1 MHHVSSPPVRQVLWG
16 RELMEPGK
24 MPTADYARV
33 MEDDTALLDWLENL
47 DRCVVVKM
55 MMMIDRDDG
64 YAAAAAADDDMMEG
78 SGLSS

>member
-1 MHHVSSPPVRQVLWG
+1 MLWG

-55 MMMIDRDDG
+55 MMMMMIDQGQWEKTR
-64 YAAAAAADDDMMEG
+64 ACA
-78 SGLSS
+78 

>member
-1 MHHVSSPPVRQVLWG
+1 
-16 RELMEPGK
+16 MEPGK

-47 DRCVVVKM
+47 DRCVVLMM
-55 MMMIDRDDG
+55 MMMIDGDDD
-64 YAAAAAADDDMMEG
+64 YNDDMMEG

>member
-1 MHHVSSPPVRQVLWG
+1 
-16 RELMEPGK
+16 MEPGK

>member
-1 MHHVSSPPVRQVLWG
+1 MWG

-33 MEDDTALLDWLENL
+33 MEDDTALLEWLENL
-47 DRCVVVKM
+47 DRCVVMMKVMRMMIMKM
-55 MMMIDRDDG
+55 MMVT
-64 YAAAAAADDDMMEG
+64 G

>member
-1 MHHVSSPPVRQVLWG
+1 MWG

-55 MMMIDRDDG
+55 MMMMMIIDGDDD
-64 YAAAAAADDDMMEG
+64 YNDMMEG

>member
-1 MHHVSSPPVRQVLWG
+1 MWG

-47 DRCVVVKM
+47 DRCSGMV
-55 MMMIDRDDG
+55 MMMIV
-64 YAAAAAADDDMMEG
+64 MMMIKG

>member
-1 MHHVSSPPVRQVLWG
+1 
-16 RELMEPGK
+16 MEPGK

-55 MMMIDRDDG
+55 MMMMIDGDDD
-64 YAAAAAADDDMMEG
+64 YKDDMMEG

>member
-1 MHHVSSPPVRQVLWG
+1 MWG

-33 MEDDTALLDWLENL
+33 MEDDTALLEWLENL
-47 DRCVVVKM
+47 DRCVVMMKVMLMMVM
-55 MMMIDRDDG
+55 MMTVT
-64 YAAAAAADDDMMEG
+64 G

>member
-1 MHHVSSPPVRQVLWG
+1 MWG

-47 DRCVVVKM
+47 DRCVVVV
-55 MMMIDRDDG
+55 MMMIV
-64 YAAAAAADDDMMEG
+64 MMMIKG

>member
-1 MHHVSSPPVRQVLWG
+1 
-16 RELMEPGK
+16 MEPGK

-55 MMMIDRDDG
+55 MNVMMMMIDYNDG
-64 YAAAAAADDDMMEG
+64 RFGFVLLKNVPVEEG
-78 SGLSS
+78 PVPALQVRTCPAMPCQSW

>member
-1 MHHVSSPPVRQVLWG
+1 
-16 RELMEPGK
+16 MEPGK

-47 DRCVVVKM
+47 DRCSGMV
-55 MMMIDRDDG
+55 MMMIV
-64 YAAAAAADDDMMEG
+64 MMMIKG

>member
-1 MHHVSSPPVRQVLWG
+1 
-16 RELMEPGK
+16 

-47 DRCVVVKM
+47 DRCVVVV
-55 MMMIDRDDG
+55 MMMIVIDSGDD
-64 YAAAAAADDDMMEG
+64 YNDDMMEG

>member
-1 MHHVSSPPVRQVLWG
+1 
-16 RELMEPGK
+16 

-47 DRCVVVKM
+47 DRCVVLKM
-55 MMMIDRDDG
+55 MMMIDGDDD
-64 YAAAAAADDDMMEG
+64 YNDDMMEG

>member
-1 MHHVSSPPVRQVLWG
+1 
-16 RELMEPGK
+16 MEPGK

-55 MMMIDRDDG
+55 MMIMMMMMIDGNDDIFI
-64 YAAAAAADDDMMEG
+64 YMMEG

>member
-1 MHHVSSPPVRQVLWG
+1 
-16 RELMEPGK
+16 

-64 YAAAAAADDDMMEG
+64 YAAAADDDDDMMEG

>member
-1 MHHVSSPPVRQVLWG
+1 
-16 RELMEPGK
+16 MEPGK

-64 YAAAAAADDDMMEG
+64 YAAAADDDDDMMEG

>member
-1 MHHVSSPPVRQVLWG
+1 
-16 RELMEPGK
+16 MEPGK

-47 DRCVVVKM
+47 DRCVVLV
-55 MMMIDRDDG
+55 MMIDG
-64 YAAAAAADDDMMEG
+64 NDDMMEG

>member
-1 MHHVSSPPVRQVLWG
+1 
-16 RELMEPGK
+16 MEPGK

-55 MMMIDRDDG
+55 MMIVMMMIK
-64 YAAAAAADDDMMEG
+64 G

>member
-1 MHHVSSPPVRQVLWG
+1 MLWG

-47 DRCVVVKM
+47 DRCVVV
-55 MMMIDRDDG
+55 
-64 YAAAAAADDDMMEG
+64 
-78 SGLSS
+78 

>member
-1 MHHVSSPPVRQVLWG
+1 
-16 RELMEPGK
+16 MEPGK

-47 DRCVVVKM
+47 DRCLGMV
-55 MMMIDRDDG
+55 MMMIVL
-64 YAAAAAADDDMMEG
+64 MMIKG